1 MSSQFHEPGRE
12 SAQQREGREFH
23 QEGFQSGSG
32 RGALSGEFPWPE
44 MGDAPLPRWM
54 MGLIGLAIFWAGA
67 YLFSFSGGFS
77 AEVFDYQPKYGAV
90 GGAAAPPDP
99 KVIGKHLFSANCV
112 TCHQANGLGVEG
124 QYPPIAGSEF
134 VNGPA
139 NNRLIA
145 IVLKGLQGPVRVA
158 GKSVNNTMQAWEGQY
173 TDEQLSAILTYERSD
188 FGNNAPPIPP
198 AAVKQMREELKGRT
212 EQWTFAELM
221 KLPEKDLTQVGSKP
235 ASAPAQP
242 SPGAKPGTQPQPAG
256 ANQPPAPTPSPAQA
270 TTPQH
275 S

>member
-1 MSSQFHEPGRE
+1 MSSQFDEPGKE
-12 SAQQREGREFH
+12 PAQEREGNEFR
-23 QEGFQSGSG
+23 QEGFRSSQK
-32 RGALSGEFPWPE
+32 GALSGEFPWPE

-67 YLFSFSGGFS
+67 YLFSFSGGFN
-77 AEVFDYQPKYGAV
+77 ADVFDYQPKYGAV

-99 KVIGKHLFSANCV
+99 RVIGKHLFSANCV

-134 VNGPA
+134 VNGSA
-139 NNRLIA
+139 TNRLIA
-145 IVLKGLQGPVRVA
+145 IVLKGLQGPVQVA
-158 GKSVNNTMQAWEGQY
+158 GKSVNNTMQPWEGQY
-173 TDEQLSAILTYERSD
+173 TDAQLAAILTYERSD
-188 FGNNAPPIPP
+188 FGNNAPPIPA

-221 KLPEKDLTQVGSKP
+221 KLPERDLTQAGSKP
-235 ASAPAQP
+235 ASASPPA
-242 SPGAKPGTQPQPAG
+242 SGAKPGAPPQAPPG
-256 ANQPPAPTPSPAQA
+256 GNQPPTPAPSPPPAASQ
-270 TTPQH
+270 QH

>member
-1 MSSQFHEPGRE
+1 MSSQFDEPGKEPAQERE
-12 SAQQREGREFH
+12 RDEFR
-23 QEGFQSGSG
+23 QEGFHSSGK
-32 RGALSGEFPWPE
+32 GAFSGEFPWPE

-54 MGLIGLAIFWAGA
+54 LGLIGLAIFWAGA
-67 YLFSFSGGFS
+67 YLFSFSGGFN
-77 AEVFDYQPKYGAV
+77 ADVFDYQPKYGAV

-99 KVIGKHLFSANCV
+99 RVIGKHLFSANCV

-139 NNRLIA
+139 TNRLIA
-145 IVLKGLQGPVRVA
+145 IVLKGLQGPVQVA
-158 GKSVNNTMQAWEGQY
+158 GKSVNNAMQAWEGQY
-173 TDEQLSAILTYERSD
+173 TDQQLAAILTYERSD
-188 FGNNAPPIPP
+188 FGNNAPPVPP
-198 AAVKQMREELKGRT
+198 EAVKQMREELKSRT
-212 EQWTFAELM
+212 EQWTYAELM
-221 KLPEKDLTQVGSKP
+221 KLPEKDLAQAGAKP
-235 ASAPAQP
+235 ASAPPQP
-242 SPGAKPGTQPQPAG
+242 APGTKPGTQPQAPAG